1 MATVF
6 LLGPSEWLDTQT
18 GPSPREQR
26 RELAGIL
33 RNHGHRIILMED
45 ELDRQGEDMVGK
57 FDRLLRSSTDVV
69 IYWPTK
75 ATMSTTI
82 QRWSSFARLAKRDL
96 FPVCGSF
103 ITRTLPQ
110 SSAGCS
116 RCTNRVHEAGTSRA
130 SLCLVSGR
138 FRGGR
143 PRTCA
148 SAPPSW
154 PRSSAEGHMPACP
167 ATMSALHS
175 NALDLAQG
183 TERPMARALAM
194 GGRSPCVVNPRA

>member
-45 ELDRQGEDMVGK
+45 EPDRQGEDMVGK

-75 ATMSTTI
+75 AKMSTTYTEMVLL
-82 QRWSSFARLAKRDL
+82 RKAGEDGPLPRLWFLHHENVATIERGVFK
-96 FPVCGSF
+96 
-103 ITRTLPQ
+103 
-110 SSAGCS
+110 
-116 RCTNRVHEAGTSRA
+116 VHEPGARSRYLTSLA
-130 SLCLVSGR
+130 VLGI
-138 FRGGR
+138 R
-143 PRTCA
+143 PIPWRTTEDLRERTA
-148 SAPPSW
+148 LLA
-154 PRSSAEGHMPACP
+154 AELG
-167 ATMSALHS
+167 
-175 NALDLAQG
+175 
-183 TERPMARALAM
+183 
-194 GGRSPCVVNPRA
+194 

>member
-45 ELDRQGEDMVGK
+45 ELDRQSEDMVGK

-75 ATMSTTI
+75 AKMSTTYTEMVLL
-82 QRWSSFARLAKRDL
+82 RKADEDGTHHRML
-96 FPVCGSF
+96 FLLHDNVA
-103 ITRTLPQ
+103 LY
-110 SSAGCS
+110 
-116 RCTNRVHEAGTSRA
+116 H
-130 SLCLVSGR
+130 
-138 FRGGR
+138 RG
-143 PRTCA
+143 
-148 SAPPSW
+148 
-154 PRSSAEGHMPACP
+154 
-167 ATMSALHS
+167 
-175 NALDLAQG
+175 
-183 TERPMARALAM
+183 
-194 GGRSPCVVNPRA
+194 

>member
-45 ELDRQGEDMVGK
+45 EPDRQGEDMVGK

-75 ATMSTTI
+75 AKMSTTYTEMVLL
-82 QRWSSFARLAKRDL
+82 RKAGEEAPTMMLKLTVMLA
-96 FPVCGSF
+96 
-103 ITRTLPQ
+103 
-110 SSAGCS
+110 
-116 RCTNRVHEAGTSRA
+116 
-130 SLCLVSGR
+130 
-138 FRGGR
+138 
-143 PRTCA
+143 
-148 SAPPSW
+148 PS
-154 PRSSAEGHMPACP
+154 
-167 ATMSALHS
+167 
-175 NALDLAQG
+175 
-183 TERPMARALAM
+183 
-194 GGRSPCVVNPRA
+194 